1 MDLLRCTLK
10 PLCVLLAELMG
21 VMGEWL
27 SVIGTLAL
35 ILLMKF
41 WFVLALAKTDG
52 RHDRPI
58 DPRTKSILAPPPRW
72 PPA

>member
-41 WFVLALAKTDG
+41 RFVLAWRKQTAAVMAARLI
-52 RHDRPI
+52 HE
-58 DPRTKSILAPPPRW
+58 LN
-72 PPA
+72 